1 MIPLL
6 YSFIDRFQLEFRQH
20 NLIHPAPAV
29 RKNKFRSLNKP
40 DHNRPKSQKKKIQKL
55 AKRYGRDCSVVH

>member
-29 RKNKFRSLNKP
+29 RKNKFRSLNNADQFGPKP
-40 DHNRPKSQKKKIQKL
+40 QRKLQKL

>member
-1 MIPLL
+1 MQESRMIPLL

-29 RKNKFRSLNKP
+29 RKNKFRSLNKA
-40 DHNRPKSQKKKIQKL
+40 DHNRPKSQKNTKIGKEIWARL
-55 AKRYGRDCSVVH
+55 